1 MRGAHKMDVMP
12 VSLLTGMIYA
22 VEGVR
27 RTRQANSNQNQERM
41 GSLGGGGGKGGVK
54 QKNQKDGTLSS
65 RKRRSTTPNQIC
77 IR

>member
-1 MRGAHKMDVMP
+1 MDVMP

-41 GSLGGGGGKGGVK
+41 GSLGGGGGGGKGGAK